1 MTGRQTAAPATSGV
15 YLPAP
20 RAGVAADGTSSA
32 QPPLPEPPLPEPPQP
47 EAPLPEPPLAGP
59 TLHGTWG
66 TVLLP
71 VRPDDEIDFDL
82 LEAELDVLLNV
93 GLPGIYTCGTAGE
106 FHTLE
111 EAEFDALSELV
122 ATRSKSVGSPFQIGA
137 SHMSGQLCL
146 SRIRRARQLGP
157 TAIQV
162 VLPDW
167 LPLGPDEVHAA
178 LERMVAAAD
187 PVPLVLYNPPH
198 AKTHCGPEQFASLAK
213 EFPGLVGVKIARD
226 NGFYSRLH
234 AAAPG
239 LAIFVPGH
247 ELAHAWRS
255 GASGSYSN
263 VACLGP
269 SGALEWEQQMTRDP
283 ESAIAL
289 GERIMAFFDRHI
301 APLKAQGFSNPAL
314 DKTLAAIG
322 GWAPVGT
329 RVRWPYASVPEEVVA
344 SLRPV
349 ARAALP
355 EMF

>member
-1 MTGRQTAAPATSGV
+1 
-15 YLPAP
+15 
-20 RAGVAADGTSSA
+20 
-32 QPPLPEPPLPEPPQP
+32 
-47 EAPLPEPPLAGP
+47 
-59 TLHGTWG
+59 
-66 TVLLP
+66 VLLP
-71 VRPDDEIDFDL
+71 VRPDDVIDFDL
-82 LEAELDVLLNV
+82 LEAELDVLLRL

-111 EAEFDALSELV
+111 EEEFDTLSELV
-122 ATRSKSVGSPFQIGA
+122 ATRSRSVGSPFQIGA

-167 LPLGPDEVHAA
+167 LPLGPGEVHAA
-178 LERMVAAAD
+178 LERMIAAAD

-198 AKTHCGPEQFASLAK
+198 AKTLCTPEQLAALAQ
-213 EFPGLVGVKIARD
+213 EFPSLVGVKIAQD
-226 NGFYSRLH
+226 NAFYSQLH
-234 AAAPG
+234 AAAPA

-263 VACLGP
+263 VACLSP
-269 SGALEWEQQMTRDP
+269 SGALEWEKQMTRDLDA
-283 ESAIAL
+283 AIAL
-289 GERIMAFFDRHI
+289 GERVMDFFQGHI

-329 RVRWPYASVPEEVVA
+329 RVRWPYAWVPEEVAA
-344 SLRPV
+344 SLIPV

>member
-1 MTGRQTAAPATSGV
+1 
-15 YLPAP
+15 
-20 RAGVAADGTSSA
+20 
-32 QPPLPEPPLPEPPQP
+32 
-47 EAPLPEPPLAGP
+47 
-59 TLHGTWG
+59 
-66 TVLLP
+66 VLLP
-71 VRPDDEIDFDL
+71 LRPDDAIDFDL
-82 LEAELDVLLNV
+82 LETELDVLLGL

-106 FHTLE
+106 FHTLD

-122 ATRSKSVGSPFQIGA
+122 AARSKSAGSAFQLGA

-146 SRIRRARQLGP
+146 SRIERARQLGP

-167 LPLGPDEVHAA
+167 LPLGPGEVRAA
-178 LERMVAAAD
+178 LERMIAAAD

-198 AKTHCGPEQFASLAK
+198 AKTLCSSQQLAALAL
-213 EFPGLVGVKIARD
+213 EFPGLVGVKIAHD
-226 NGFYSRLH
+226 NAFYSQLH
-234 AAAPG
+234 AAAPE

-247 ELAHAWRS
+247 ELADAWRS

-263 VACLGP
+263 VACLSPG
-269 SGALEWEQQMTRDP
+269 GALEWEKTMTLDLA
-283 ESAIAL
+283 AIAL
-289 GERIMAFFDRHI
+289 GERVMAFFQSHI
-301 APLKAQGFSNPAL
+301 VPLKAQGFSNPAL

-329 RVRWPYASVPEEVVA
+329 RVRWPYAWVPEDVVA
-344 SLRPV
+344 ALVPA

>member
-1 MTGRQTAAPATSGV
+1 VTVIGPQASAVARSSH
-15 YLPAP
+15 LPAG
-20 RAGVAADGTSSA
+20 RAGVAAEGATS
-32 QPPLPEPPLPEPPQP
+32 PEPSVR
-47 EAPLPEPPLAGP
+47 
-59 TLHGTWG
+59 GTWG

-71 VRPDDEIDFDL
+71 IRPDDEIDFDL
-82 LEAELDVLLNV
+82 LDTELDELLRF
-93 GLPGIYTCGTAGE
+93 GLAGIYTCGTAGE

-122 ATRSKSVGSPFQIGA
+122 ATKCKTVGSAFQIGA

-146 SRIRRARQLGP
+146 SRIRRARQFSP

-167 LPLGPDEVHAA
+167 LPLGPAEVRTA
-178 LERMVAAAD
+178 LERMVAVAD

-198 AKTHCGPEQFASLAK
+198 AKTLCGAEQFAALAR

-226 NGFYSRLH
+226 NAFYSQLH
-234 AAAPG
+234 TAAPG

-247 ELAHAWRS
+247 ELAHAWHY

-269 SGALEWEQQMTRDP
+269 KGALEWEKKMTEEPD
-283 ESAIAL
+283 AAVAF
-289 GERIMAFFDRHI
+289 GERIMAFFKRHI
-301 APLKAQGFSNPAL
+301 APLQEQGYSNPAL

-329 RVRWPYASVPEEVVA
+329 RVRWPYASVPAEVVT

-349 ARAALP
+349 AQAALP

>member
-1 MTGRQTAAPATSGV
+1 VTGPQSVAPAASAAKPPG
-15 YLPAP
+15 
-20 RAGVAADGTSSA
+20 AGPGLAAAGTSS
-32 QPPLPEPPLPEPPQP
+32 PEPSVPG
-47 EAPLPEPPLAGP
+47 AS
-59 TLHGTWG
+59 LHGTWG

-71 VRPDDEIDFDL
+71 VRPDDDIDFDL
-82 LEAELDVLLNV
+82 LEAELDFLLRV

-122 ATRSKSVGSPFQIGA
+122 ATRSTSVGTPFQIGA

-146 SRIRRARQLGP
+146 SRIRRARQLNP

-167 LPLGPDEVHAA
+167 LPLGPGEVRAA
-178 LERMVAAAD
+178 LERMVAVAD
-187 PVPLVLYNPPH
+187 PVPIVLYNPPH
-198 AKTHCGPEQFASLAK
+198 AKTVCGPEQFAALAQ
-213 EFPGLVGVKIARD
+213 EFPGLVGVKIAHD
-226 NGFYSRLH
+226 NTFYSQLH

-247 ELAHAWRS
+247 ELAHAWHS

-269 SGALEWEQQMTRDP
+269 NGALQWEKQMTQDP
-283 ESAIAL
+283 DAAVAL
-289 GERIMAFFDRHI
+289 GERIMAFFDSHI

-322 GWAPVGT
+322 GWAPIGT
-329 RVRWPYASVPEEVVA
+329 RVRWPYASVPEDVVS
-344 SLRPV
+344 SLAPL
-349 ARAALP
+349 ARVALP
-355 EMF
+355 EMFQ